1 MQVFVCAH
9 CYMNF
14 IMCLGLGFMSV
25 LQVNYI
31 LNNNEL
37 DLDVSCYI

>member
-1 MQVFVCAH
+1 MQVLFCAH

-25 LQVNYI
+25 FAVNEI
-31 LNNNEL
+31 LISHEL
-37 DLDVSCYI
+37 